1 VGITIGRETGIS
13 SDVTSRSRVILA
25 TIIVVST
32 TMIASP
38 SDANVIKK
46 TDGNDT
52 KGPLD
57 LAAVTVKHT
66 PGGSSFVVKT
76 LAPFSGPQL
85 DGAHGSIEVDF
96 DVNGD
101 RDIEYW
107 VVVFYYK
114 GRLRALQGKGRS
126 AVRLLPVSRPNASSV
141 KFKIKHSNLGSPKSY
156 DFAAL

>member
-1 VGITIGRETGIS
+1 
-13 SDVTSRSRVILA
+13 
-25 TIIVVST
+25 
-32 TMIASP
+32 
-38 SDANVIKK
+38 VIKK